1 MLPYWCWALRNH
13 WLSSQDG
20 MCWSSFSF
28 SMSRSVVT
36 LYVTLYYTAW
46 LYTDHFYNSCAML
59 EQTNRVQLEASA
71 CLFWRFQSSSCWKV
85 SWSISSRLGVLVIKN
100 HVSWFLEQLMLNS
113 DVSFSFFSRQPAA
126 IRSLKLYLTRILTVN
141 SVVGSTDTF
150 NPMDMF
156 DDKVSVWVI

>member
-1 MLPYWCWALRNH
+1 
-13 WLSSQDG
+13 

-46 LYTDHFYNSCAML
+46 LTQITSTIPVLCLSKLIEYSLKHQHACSDDSKQQLLKGLMEHFFPPGG
-59 EQTNRVQLEASA
+59 A
-71 CLFWRFQSSSCWKV
+71 CDQED
-85 SWSISSRLGVLVIKN
+85 
-100 HVSWFLEQLMLNS
+100 VSWFLEQLMLNS

-156 DDKVSVWVI
+156 DDKVSV